1 MSQMEYGILWQ
12 NALSL
17 TRILSLIFMF
27 NAKINVYFRELLKL
41 TKLLELRFID
51 FIPSFVNFR
60 RLYCTFFSI
69 PKIQYCKLPE

>member
-1 MSQMEYGILWQ
+1 
-12 NALSL
+12 
-17 TRILSLIFMF
+17 MF